1 MFNGSCVCLTD
12 SDAGAVVAVNI
23 LPSRSAF
30 RCLCYK
36 SNLNYR
42 SDQYNDTKS
51 PGSDMVIIM
60 SHVRKAIFDRLI
72 AGIVRM
78 IINRLQ
84 KHRPIFGRSILN
96 YVHALHL

>member
-23 LPSRSAF
+23 LLSRSAF
-30 RCLCYK
+30 RCLCHK

-51 PGSDMVIIM
+51 PGSNMV
-60 SHVRKAIFDRLI
+60 SHVRKEIFDRLI